1 MALEI
6 PTLTPPPDADCWEAF
21 GPSFD
26 FSEFPNLQ
34 EVHFGIDWM
43 GGGLP
48 WVPTALSTLRL
59 ATSPRL
65 LAIKLRLAC
74 SYLVFAT
81 QVVEAVITDAGDDLQ
96 RVADEVARVEREFGG
111 VVKLGV
117 HLSSVFK
124 EVTGTLNVRFYF
136 CRVDGTS

>member
-1 MALEI
+1 
-6 PTLTPPPDADCWEAF
+6 
-21 GPSFD
+21 
-26 FSEFPNLQ
+26 
-34 EVHFGIDWM
+34 M

-48 WVPTALSTLRL
+48 WVPAALSTLRPT
-59 ATSPRL
+59 TSPRL

-117 HLSSVFK
+117 HQSSVFK
-124 EVTGTLNVRFYF
+124 EVTDTLNVRFYF